1 MRIPVLLALGA
12 AVLAAG
18 TVAAQTVTL
27 RTLPEDAPLAY
38 LSHVRENVLSVD
50 GKETKLAP
58 GGQIRGQ
65 NNLLVLPAAVPK
77 DSLVKYQL
85 DKSGELFRA
94 WILTK
99 EETDRFSPPGIQGR
113 PIEQVLPKFD
123 PPPPRKFGEPP
134 PATDTPIRSTN

>member
-1 MRIPVLLALGA
+1 MRIPVLLGLAA
-12 AVLAAG
+12 AVLAAA

-27 RTLPEDAPLAY
+27 RTLPNDAPLAY
-38 LSHVRENVLSVD
+38 MSHVRENVLALD
-50 GKETKLAP
+50 GRETKLAP

-85 DKSGELFRA
+85 DKSGELYRA

-99 EETDRFSPPGIQGR
+99 DETDRFSPPGIQGR

-123 PPPPRKFGEPP
+123 PPPRKFGEPP
-134 PATDTPIRSTN
+134 PAADQPTRSTN